1 MEETSLKKELERKK
15 KAKGYKKGRWKKR
28 IKMAKA
34 RMGREGEREITKAG
48 KKREGDR
55 EKERDRDRERE
66 T

>member
-1 MEETSLKKELERKK
+1 MREKK

-28 IKMAKA
+28 VKMAKA

>member
-1 MEETSLKKELERKK
+1 
-15 KAKGYKKGRWKKR
+15 
-28 IKMAKA
+28 MAKA